1 MKHSCLTLL
10 CAAGLIGLPAISF
23 ADSTP
28 AMTASASP
36 ATRPSAQLETA
47 LGAAGMN
54 RAALEAAL
62 KEVPAEQRAGMMFLI
77 AHLPYR
83 DLTTAK
89 TDFLVQNVKLAYQAR
104 AARPWAKAIPDEV
117 FFNDLL
123 PFANLNEKREDWR
136 PEFNQKFAPLVAG
149 AKTPGEAAVILNN
162 SIFDELNVHYHPT
175 KRPKPDQS
183 PSESEAAG
191 YASCTGLSI
200 LLVDACRSVGV
211 PARVV
216 GTPSW
221 VIHNT
226 DKNGNHGGN
235 HMWVEVWDGQ
245 WKVLGASEKTSLNDV
260 WFLGNASN
268 AVKMADDPQHKI
280 YAVTPIVRST
290 YFPLVWDP
298 SIRYVTAEDVTKAY
312 ADRATVAVKVA
323 GPTGDPTAA
332 HVTLRQDGRLVADLD
347 VDGSTPLVL
356 SKGQTYQFELKS
368 GGAAGDQAAG
378 GEVTVPKTDN
388 PSVTLQFP
396 RPR

>member
-10 CAAGLIGLPAISF
+10 CAAALAGLPAMCF
-23 ADSTP
+23 ADSTS
-28 AMTASASP
+28 AMTAAP
-36 ATRPSAQLETA
+36 ATRPSADLETA
-47 LGAAGMN
+47 LAAAGPN

-62 KEVPAEQRAGMMFLI
+62 AEVPAEQRDGMAFLI
-77 AHLPYR
+77 THLPYR

-89 TDFLVQNVKLAYQAR
+89 TDFLVQNVKLAYEAR

-136 PEFNQKFAPLVAG
+136 PEFAEKFTPLVAT
-149 AKTPGEAAVILNN
+149 AKTPGEAAVMLNN
-162 SIFDELNVHYHPT
+162 AIFDELNVHYHPT
-175 KRPKPDQS
+175 KRPKPDQA
-183 PSESEAAG
+183 PSESRAAG
-191 YASCTGLSI
+191 FASCTGLSI

-221 VIHNT
+221 VVHNT
-226 DKNGNHGGN
+226 DANGNHGGN
-235 HMWVEVWDGQ
+235 HTWVEVWDGQ

-268 AVKMADDPQHKI
+268 AVKKADNPEHKI
-280 YAVTPIVRST
+280 YAVTPAVTST

-298 SIRYVTAEDVTKAY
+298 AITYVTAQDVTKAY
-312 ADRATVAVKVA
+312 ADRASVAVKVLDAA
-323 GPTGDPTAA
+323 GKPTPA

-347 VDGSTPLVL
+347 VDGPATLVL
-356 SKGQTYQFELKS
+356 SKGQPYQYEIKAKDGFM
-368 GGAAGDQAAG
+368 AG
-378 GEVTVPKTDN
+378 GEAVVTRGEKPT
-388 PSVTLQFP
+388 VTLKFP
-396 RPR
+396 PIR

>member
-10 CAAGLIGLPAISF
+10 CAAGLIGLPAAAC
-23 ADSTP
+23 ADSTA
-28 AMTASASP
+28 AMTAASASP
-36 ATRPSAQLETA
+36 ATRPSADLHTA
-47 LGAAGMN
+47 LAASGSN
-54 RAALEAAL
+54 RPQLEAAL
-62 KEVPAEQRAGMMFLI
+62 AEAPAAQRDGMAFLI

-83 DLTTAK
+83 DLATAK
-89 TDFLVQNVKLAYQAR
+89 KGMLLQNVNLAYQAA
-104 AARPWAKAIPDEV
+104 AARPWGKAIPSEV
-117 FFNDLL
+117 FDEYLL
-123 PFANLNEKREDWR
+123 PYANLNEKREDWR
-136 PEFNQKFAPLVAG
+136 PEFAAKFAPLVAA

-175 KRPKPDQS
+175 KRPKPDQA
-183 PSESEAAG
+183 PSESREAG

-221 VIHNT
+221 VVHNT

-235 HMWVEVWDGQ
+235 HTWVEVWDGQ

-268 AVKMADDPQHKI
+268 AIKMAGDPQHKI
-280 YAVTPIVRST
+280 YAVTPGEQST

-312 ADRATVAVKVA
+312 ADRAKVAVKVA
-323 GPTGDPTAA
+323 APAGGPTAA
-332 HVTLRQDGRLVADLD
+332 HVTLRQKGRLVADLD
-347 VDGSTPLVL
+347 VDGSTELTL
-356 SKGQTYQFELKS
+356 SKGQTYQFEIK
-368 GGAAGDQAAG
+368 GTDEAAG
-378 GEVTVPKTDN
+378 GEVTVPKADD
-388 PSVTLQFP
+388 PFVTLQFP
-396 RPR
+396 RSR

>member
-28 AMTASASP
+28 AMTAAP
-36 ATRPSAQLETA
+36 ATRPSADLQTA
-47 LGAAGMN
+47 LAAAGMN
-54 RAALEAAL
+54 RPQLEAAL
-62 KEVPAEQRAGMMFLI
+62 AEVPADERPGMEYLI

-83 DLTTAK
+83 DLATAEK
-89 TDFLVQNVKLAYQAR
+89 GMLLQNVALAYQA
-104 AARPWAKAIPDEV
+104 ADARPWGKTIPAEV
-117 FFNDLL
+117 FDNYLL
-123 PFANLNEKREDWR
+123 PYANLNEKREDWR
-136 PEFNQKFAPLVAG
+136 PEFSKKFAPLVAG

-162 SIFDELNVHYHPT
+162 AIFDELNVHYHPT
-175 KRPKPDQS
+175 KRPKPDQA
-183 PSESEAAG
+183 PSESQAAG
-191 YASCTGLSI
+191 FASCTGLSI

-221 VIHNT
+221 VVHNT
-226 DKNGNHGGN
+226 DANGNHGGN
-235 HMWVEVWDGQ
+235 HTWVEVWDGQ

-260 WFLGNASN
+260 WFLANASN
-268 AVKMADDPQHKI
+268 AVKKADDPEHKI
-280 YAVTPIVRST
+280 YAVTPGEPTV

-312 ADRATVAVKVA
+312 ADRTSVAVKVA
-323 GPTGDPTAA
+323 SPTGQPAAA
-332 HVTLRQDGRLVADLD
+332 HVTLRQDGRLVADLE
-347 VDGSTPLVL
+347 VDGSTPVVL
-356 SKGQTYQFELKS
+356 SKGQTYQFEMKGS
-368 GGAAGDQAAG
+368 NAAAG
-378 GEVTVPKTDN
+378 GEVTVPKTDD

>member
-10 CAAGLIGLPAISF
+10 CAAGLIGLPSFCF

-28 AMTASASP
+28 AMTDAP
-36 ATRPSAQLETA
+36 ATRPSADLQTA
-47 LGAAGMN
+47 LAAAGMN
-54 RAALEAAL
+54 RPQLEAAL
-62 KEVPAEQRAGMMFLI
+62 AEVPAGQRDGMAYLI

-83 DLTTAK
+83 DLATAK
-89 TDFLVQNVKLAYQAR
+89 TSMLLQNVALAYQA
-104 AARPWAKAIPDEV
+104 ADARPWGKAIPAEV
-117 FFNDLL
+117 FDNYLL
-123 PFANLNEKREDWR
+123 PYANLNEKREDWR
-136 PEFNQKFAPLVAG
+136 PEFSKKFTPLVAG

-162 SIFDELNVHYHPT
+162 AIFDELNVHYHPT

-191 YASCTGLSI
+191 FASCTGLSI

-221 VIHNT
+221 VVHNT
-226 DKNGNHGGN
+226 DANGNHGGN
-235 HMWVEVWDGQ
+235 HTWVEVWDGQ

-268 AVKMADDPQHKI
+268 AVKKADDPEHKI
-280 YAVTPIVRST
+280 YAVTPGEPTV

-312 ADRATVAVKVA
+312 ADRASVAVKVA
-323 GPTGDPTAA
+323 SPTGQPAAA

-347 VDGSTPLVL
+347 VDGSTPVVL
-356 SKGQTYQFELKS
+356 GKGQTYQFEMK
-368 GGAAGDQAAG
+368 GPDAAAG
-378 GEVTVPKTDN
+378 GEVTVPKTDD